1 MIDIALL
8 FGKILFLV
16 LLYLF
21 LFAAVKA
28 GIGMV
33 RTGGAAR
40 AQRGLGLSVVR
51 GPREITGVTLPL
63 NGPIVVGRSP
73 DADLVIA
80 DDFVSSTHLKLTP
93 TPDGLLAEDLGSTNG
108 TLINGQRA
116 SRAVRVSAGDVI
128 EIGTNKL
135 KVVRV

>member
-1 MIDIALL
+1 MIDIVLL
-8 FGKILFLV
+8 FGKILFLA

-21 LFAAVKA
+21 LFAAAKA

-33 RTGGAAR
+33 RTGGAKR
-40 AQRGLGLSVVR
+40 GGRGLGLAVVR

-63 NGPIVVGRSP
+63 AGPIVVGRSP

-80 DDFVSSTHLKLTP
+80 DDFVSSMHLKVTP
-93 TPDGLLAEDLGSTNG
+93 TPEGLMAEDLGSTNG

-116 SRAVRVSAGDVI
+116 SGAVRVSAGDVI

>member
-21 LFAAVKA
+21 LFAAVKS
-28 GIGMV
+28 GMGMV
-33 RTGGAAR
+33 RSGGAKHG
-40 AQRGLGLSVVR
+40 QRGLGLSVVR
-51 GPREITGVTLPL
+51 GPREITGITLPL
-63 NGPIVVGRSP
+63 TGPVVVGRSP

-80 DDFVSSTHLKLTP
+80 DDFVSSTHLKVTP

-108 TLINGQRA
+108 TIINGQRA
-116 SRAVRVSAGDVI
+116 TRAMRVSAGDVI
-128 EIGTNKL
+128 EIGTNQL
-135 KVVRV
+135 KVVRT